1 MKDRCFDTLY
11 VNGTIYTLAEPLERS
26 GDDANALKVEAVGVR
41 DGAIVYAG
49 SRAGAECGIGPNTT
63 LFDLDG
69 RTMLPGFIDGHGHFP
84 DQGEFDLYRVDLRSR
99 PLGSVRN
106 FEDIV
111 AALKDYAD
119 GVPEGTWILGYG
131 YDHNKLE
138 EGRHPDRHVLDRAS
152 DRHPI
157 AILHACDN
165 MTVANSLAL
174 ERSGILK
181 GSERGTAHG
190 VELEPDGNPTGLL
203 MARPVQ
209 AFLEPE
215 QDIDVMRVMDYASD
229 LYAAHGVTTAEN
241 AGLVSRLDDFMRAAR
256 EGTLRVRVIFNPPA
270 RLFTIKDR
278 DGVYRNVDSGIA
290 SRTELGWSHP
300 EDIDRASPPS
310 GLRQG
315 ADITNL
321 KRRPGEPPL
330 PPNRILHGRWKMQ
343 YDGSPQGRTS
353 YNKRPGQYRP
363 TSDLAPD
370 DADRNG
376 EHPYYSGKSL
386 LNMTRENMERWIA
399 FYHRH
404 GQSLEVHGNGDKAC
418 EHIVA
423 AFEKAVA
430 APEAAHVVDTRHGI
444 IHGQFLERQHIE
456 RQQGLYLYAEEGMPA
471 HIIDRYGGPDCLEG
485 VYRDGGV
492 DKELLAALAHGGK
505 MAAQHFTNT
514 YFINHVYFWG
524 KSHRDVYFGPGRAH
538 QLSPL
543 GWSAY
548 YGQRFALHNDT
559 PVTPMEPLRSLQ
571 SAVTRVSCE
580 GEPIYGKGNAI
591 DAEASYPVQDPQ
603 LVPEVPPRVYW
614 EYDQR
619 VNLLR
624 ALRGVTIDAAYEK
637 HLDHLIGSIEVGK
650 LADLVVLREDPFTV
664 DPMKLSEIG
673 IAATVVGDSLVYDGR
688 DRP

>member
-1 MKDRCFDTLY
+1 MKEHSFDTLY
-11 VNGTIYTLAEPLERS
+11 TNGTIYTLAEPLERS

-41 DGAIVYAG
+41 DGKIVYAG
-49 SRAGAECGIGPNTT
+49 TRVGAECGMGPDTT
-63 LFDLDG
+63 LFDLGG

-84 DQGEFDLYRVDLRSR
+84 DQGEFDLYRVNLRSW
-99 PLGSVRN
+99 PLGSIRN
-106 FEDIV
+106 FDDII
-111 AALKDYAD
+111 AALRAYAD
-119 GVPEGTWILGYG
+119 TVPDGAWVLGYG

-138 EGRHPDRHVLDRAS
+138 EGRHPNRHILDRAS

-181 GSERGTAHG
+181 GAEQGTAHG
-190 VELEPDGNPTGLL
+190 VELAPDGSPTGLL

-209 AFLEPE
+209 AFLKPE
-215 QDIDVMRVMDYASD
+215 QDIDVMRVMDYASG
-229 LYAAHGVTTAEN
+229 LYATKGVTTAEN
-241 AGLVSRLDDFMRAAR
+241 AGLVSRLDDFIRAVH
-256 EGTLRVRVIFNPPA
+256 EGTLRIRVIFNPPA
-270 RLFTIKDR
+270 RLFTIR
-278 DGVYRNVDSGIA
+278 EQDGVYRNVDSGIA
-290 SRTELGWSHP
+290 SRRELGWSHP
-300 EDIDRASPPS
+300 EDIERATPPV

-321 KRRPGEPPL
+321 KLRPGESPL
-330 PPNRILHGRWKMQ
+330 PSNRVLHGRWKMQ

-353 YNKRPGQYRP
+353 FNKRPGQYRP
-363 TSDLAPD
+363 APDLAPD
-370 DADRNG
+370 DADRRG

-386 LNMTRENMERWIA
+386 LNMTQENMERWIA
-399 FYHRH
+399 FYHKH

-418 EHIVA
+418 EHIIA
-423 AFEKAVA
+423 AFEKAIA
-430 APEAAHVVDTRHGI
+430 NPEAKHVVDMRHGI

-456 RQQGLYLYAEEGMPA
+456 RQQGMYLYADGGMPE
-471 HIIDRYGGPDCLEG
+471 HIVSRYGGPDCLEG
-485 VYRDGGV
+485 VYRDGGL
-492 DKELLAALAHGGK
+492 DEELLAALDYGRK
-505 MAAQHFTNT
+505 MAAQNFTNT

-524 KSHRDVYFGPGRAH
+524 KSHRDTYFGPGRAY

-543 GWSAY
+543 GWSAH

-580 GEPIYGKGNAI
+580 GEPIYGGGNSI
-591 DAEASYPVQDPQ
+591 DAEVSYPVQDPQ
-603 LVPEVPPRVYW
+603 LIPGTPSLVYW
-614 EYDQR
+614 DYDQR

-637 HLDHLIGSIEVGK
+637 HLDHLVGSIEEGK
-650 LADLVVLREDPFTV
+650 LADFVVLAEDPFTV
-664 DPMKLSEIG
+664 DLMKLSEIG
-673 IAATVVGDSLVYDGR
+673 IVATVVDDRLVYGGP
-688 DRP
+688 DRS